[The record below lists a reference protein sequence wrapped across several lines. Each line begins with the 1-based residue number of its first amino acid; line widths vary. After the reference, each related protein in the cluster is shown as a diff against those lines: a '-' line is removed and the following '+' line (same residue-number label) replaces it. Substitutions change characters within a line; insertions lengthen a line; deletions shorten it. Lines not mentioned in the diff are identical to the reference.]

1 MTSATKMHAKLGQAL
16 SNGPRGLEEAEIP
29 NAVPHRRSIPA
40 QIDMIEVEDR
50 LRSVDEAAVEHIA
63 ESMEARGQIYPVQIK
78 TIEPG
83 RFRLLTG
90 AHRIA
95 AARKLGW
102 THIEAF
108 LVDDLDEE
116 EATLLEIDENLC
128 RAELDPVDRAHFFAT
143 RKEIYQRLYPETRS
157 GGDRKSSEF
166 RNNIRLPKRHSDQQD
181 HDTPQARPPSF
192 VDDTAASTRWSSRTI
207 HLYTRIGEQLDP
219 ALREALSGT
228 PIGRRRV
235 DLERIADM
243 DADKQQGL
251 LKRLQ
256 DAERP
261 PASLSALM
269 MDPYRPSSPP
279 KSNLDRLDLLWAKTS
294 AKHRQEFLERRC
306 AEATEAERKNL
317 LEWLGAEHAEQ
328 PEADRR

>member
-1 MTSATKMHAKLGQAL
+1 MTSATRMHAKLGQAL

-63 ESMEARGQIYPVQIK
+63 ESMEARGQIYPVQIT

-108 LVDDLDEE
+108 LVDDLEDEE
-116 EATLLEIDENLC
+116 VSLLEIDENLC
-128 RAELDPVDRAHFFAT
+128 RAELNPIDKAHFFAR
-143 RKEIYQRLYPETRS
+143 RKDIYQRLYPETRN
-157 GGDRKSSEF
+157 GGDRRSLEY
-166 RNNIRLPKRHSDQQD
+166 RDNITRPNRPSDPEGPDDPKR
-181 HDTPQARPPSF
+181 RPLSF
-192 VDDTAASTRWSSRTI
+192 SEDTAASTPWSPRVI
-207 HLYTRIGEQLDP
+207 RRYTRIGERLDP
-219 ALREALSGT
+219 ALREALAST
-228 PIGRRRV
+228 PISRRTM

-243 DADKQQGL
+243 KPDKQQDL

-261 PASLSALM
+261 PVSLSALM
-269 MDPYRPSSPP
+269 TDPYRPSSRPDP
-279 KSNLDRLDLLWAKTS
+279 FERLKTLWNKTPQTYQRRFF
-294 AKHRQEFLERRC
+294 AWLEQQMDKRQ
-306 AEATEAERKNL
+306 
-317 LEWLGAEHAEQ
+317 
-328 PEADRR
+328 